1 MHRNLGENMGKEL
14 SKKETDIINISD
26 RGGILHA
33 IESRDWKFSTMTP
46 DKIKTISTRMVEM
59 DRANQTTGRKNTQ
72 TTNQLMTLTMLTD
85 SPYRRLRQCLVQI
98 DKSRGAIEHAY
109 WADLRAQMRIQEW
122 EQEDSEEARINIAEY
137 YWNQENSKTSVEG
150 ALKEIAI
157 FQEAYEEIRKANN
170 IPEDWDEENAELD
183 EIRHHLRQA
192 FRQAHRDMTLT
203 GSITQG
209 NAEYLEQYGVH
220 LQTAR
225 SVISKYIAHC
235 EQQLEEGNVPNIN
248 SLYEFLDS
256 VVEIFGDEFHHV
268 LKHIGLDGIIRQDY
282 LYRSQRDLGDI
293 GKASGK
299 RSKGKK

>member
-1 MHRNLGENMGKEL
+1 MGKEII
-14 SKKETDIINISD
+14 KIETDISPISVEDNIMQV
-26 RGGILHA
+26 
-33 IESRDWKFSTMTP
+33 IESRGWDFPTMTP

>member
-1 MHRNLGENMGKEL
+1 MGKEL

>member
-1 MHRNLGENMGKEL
+1 MGKEL

-268 LKHIGLDGIIRQDY
+268 LKHIGLEGIIRQDY

-293 GKASGK
+293 GKA
-299 RSKGKK
+299 KGKK